1 MKQFFPRVL
10 FGNLR
15 SFSGNKMKRTISRL
29 KLRSPLALVLI
40 CFAVAA
46 ALLALA
52 VSASREAKR
61 AVNGPTNLSLSNA
74 ATRSASVSKSN
85 IKPLSK
91 FANRN
96 SLTPLLPPLAPAM
109 TGTLTD
115 SFPLGSKK
123 NPGATINYTAV
134 IGNLLGTANA
144 TGVTF
149 TDTLDNNTTLV
160 GGSVIS
166 SPLAFNDSYT
176 AIGNVLL
183 VIPAGSGVLTN
194 DTNPT
199 GTSNGALT
207 VTSTGSSAS
216 ANSGTVTMNAD
227 GSFNYDPPRGFSGTD
242 TFTYTLGNGT
252 GLTDTGT
259 VTITISGMI
268 WFINNNSSC
277 ISSCDGRLSHP
288 YLTLAAFQAVNNGTG
303 SNPAAN
309 QNIFLYESGTT
320 YGGPVTLL
328 SGQKLIGQ
336 DSTSSLLT
344 ITGLAAPSGTNQ
356 LPAMNTGAPAST
368 IISASNDVNLN
379 SGNTLNGFTA
389 GAATGIA
396 ISGSGFG
403 TLTVADVIVNTT
415 GQGLSLTNGTL
426 AATFTS
432 VTSSGGTNNI
442 ALATGGTTLAG
453 TLTIN
458 GGALSNATSDSFI
471 VSGTGTSTATISD
484 SGTIASGG
492 AHSVNIA
499 NKSGGTVTLSGLV
512 TDTDTGITL
521 TNNTNATINFTG
533 GMSVSTGANAA
544 FTATGGGTVTATSV
558 DGTLALVRLT
568 ASGSNYTSLPTVGFS
583 GGGGSGA
590 VATVAAVVGSANV
603 TNGGSG
609 YTSAPTVTLTGGGGS
624 GATAIALV
632 AGGSVIAVNI
642 SNAGSGYT
650 SAPTVG
656 FSGGGGSNAAA
667 STTLRLTSVNLTS
680 AGSGYTSAPTV
691 SLTGGGGS
699 GATASA
705 TLTGSSTLTT
715 TTATALNVANT
726 TIGAGGLIF
735 KSISSN
741 GATTGISLNTTG
753 SGALTV
759 TGTITGAGSG
769 GTVQNC
775 TQKGADFRSVSNIT
789 LNNMNF
795 TNNATANLGAATT
808 CGDALNGTNGPTNCN
823 SNISLLSATTTV
835 LNNVTSTASNQIGID
850 VNGGSNLTLT
860 NVTST
865 NNGDEVGEDG
875 VQVVN
880 LGGTLTVSGGLYK
893 DNAANQFEVQNGSGA
908 LTVNV
913 DGATFSN
920 TTFPVTASTPSNTTS
935 NSGLFLATHS
945 TATMSPTITNCTV
958 DRIYAQGIRL
968 DMAGSSSMTANIG
981 PASGAGNS
989 NNITN
994 SNQPISITG
1003 SNTGGMTYNVRN
1015 NTTNITVGVNP
1026 DAGATNQISVNR
1038 STASGTWT
1046 GLIENNTTGTAGQTN
1061 STCQLPG
1068 CQGIDITN
1076 NSAGTHKLTIQGNS
1090 IHDPEGSGMSIISGG
1105 SPDSSSVSWIIKNN
1119 TITNPDE
1126 NAGQA
1131 NPGIIIQSGTSTL
1144 ADSTDTCLEIS
1155 GNTIT
1160 GTWSLGTSHQSSIRV
1175 RSLTTASG
1183 SFAIVGFMPA
1193 TDYPDDPSGVVGSTT
1208 GGVGTLGNV
1217 ADYIRQQNPG
1227 VSNHVAPLPQNAAS
1241 ANQGAGSPAFT
1252 NSVGCPLLL
1261 AEGGVMAALNAPSIY
1276 STFIDSTLNASADRR
1291 AYSEASHPAAA
1302 NPVSNSLSQQQL
1314 DSIVSAAI
1322 QRWSATGLAQQ
1333 QISALRSI
1341 KFEIADLQ
1349 GAYLGEADGDLI
1361 RVDTDAAGNGWFV
1374 DPTPFDDGEFAEVI
1388 ATTRRNTDPYSA
1400 PAGHLDLLTA
1410 VMHELGHRIG
1420 LPDTYALLT
1429 RDDLMYGYLVKGERR
1444 LPRHDEAKGAN
1455 LGDGTTLHFLSLMPE
1470 TETVSAGVS
1479 ASSSTEVNEI
1489 KASRMTDDKPVTPT
1503 VIHADKISSSA
1514 EAKVNI
1520 IAPQK
1525 KDVTPLSGE
1534 TVGPIGVGTLP
1545 IGKTVTIKYD
1555 ATVNNPPGAAFVQTQ
1570 GTVHSTTA
1578 SFVDVLTTDP
1588 ETGTAVPT
1596 RTNINVDVTWIG
1608 VTSTDWDTAGNWL
1621 ANYVP
1626 LSFSD
1631 VKVPNA
1637 AQPFQPTLST
1647 TSPTINSLNLGN
1659 TRVLTISGQILAIN
1673 GSTASDLT
1681 LDGTISGGAL
1691 SFGGGTHGISNAIS
1705 PIARFR

>member
-15 SFSGNKMKRTISRL
+15 IFSGNKIKRTISRL

-61 AVNGPTNLSLSNA
+61 AVNGPTNLSWSNA

-309 QNIFLYESGTT
+309 QNI
-320 YGGPVTLL
+320 
-328 SGQKLIGQ
+328 
-336 DSTSSLLT
+336 LT

-650 SAPTVG
+650 SA
-656 FSGGGGSNAAA
+656 
-667 STTLRLTSVNLTS
+667 S
-680 AGSGYTSAPTV
+680 AGR
-691 SLTGGGGS
+691 
-699 GATASA
+699 
-705 TLTGSSTLTT
+705 
-715 TTATALNVANT
+715 
-726 TIGAGGLIF
+726 
-735 KSISSN
+735 IS
-741 GATTGISLNTTG
+741 
-753 SGALTV
+753 
-759 TGTITGAGSG
+759 
-769 GTVQNC
+769 
-775 TQKGADFRSVSNIT
+775 R
-789 LNNMNF
+789 
-795 TNNATANLGAATT
+795 
-808 CGDALNGTNGPTNCN
+808 
-823 SNISLLSATTTV
+823 
-835 LNNVTSTASNQIGID
+835 
-850 VNGGSNLTLT
+850 
-860 NVTST
+860 
-865 NNGDEVGEDG
+865 
-875 VQVVN
+875 
-880 LGGTLTVSGGLYK
+880 
-893 DNAANQFEVQNGSGA
+893 
-908 LTVNV
+908 
-913 DGATFSN
+913 
-920 TTFPVTASTPSNTTS
+920 
-935 NSGLFLATHS
+935 
-945 TATMSPTITNCTV
+945 
-958 DRIYAQGIRL
+958 
-968 DMAGSSSMTANIG
+968 
-981 PASGAGNS
+981 
-989 NNITN
+989 
-994 SNQPISITG
+994 
-1003 SNTGGMTYNVRN
+1003 
-1015 NTTNITVGVNP
+1015 
-1026 DAGATNQISVNR
+1026 
-1038 STASGTWT
+1038 
-1046 GLIENNTTGTAGQTN
+1046 
-1061 STCQLPG
+1061 
-1068 CQGIDITN
+1068 
-1076 NSAGTHKLTIQGNS
+1076 
-1090 IHDPEGSGMSIISGG
+1090 
-1105 SPDSSSVSWIIKNN
+1105 
-1119 TITNPDE
+1119 
-1126 NAGQA
+1126 
-1131 NPGIIIQSGTSTL
+1131 
-1144 ADSTDTCLEIS
+1144 
-1155 GNTIT
+1155 
-1160 GTWSLGTSHQSSIRV
+1160 
-1175 RSLTTASG
+1175 
-1183 SFAIVGFMPA
+1183 
-1193 TDYPDDPSGVVGSTT
+1193 
-1208 GGVGTLGNV
+1208 
-1217 ADYIRQQNPG
+1217 
-1227 VSNHVAPLPQNAAS
+1227 
-1241 ANQGAGSPAFT
+1241 
-1252 NSVGCPLLL
+1252 
-1261 AEGGVMAALNAPSIY
+1261 
-1276 STFIDSTLNASADRR
+1276 
-1291 AYSEASHPAAA
+1291 
-1302 NPVSNSLSQQQL
+1302 
-1314 DSIVSAAI
+1314 
-1322 QRWSATGLAQQ
+1322 
-1333 QISALRSI
+1333 
-1341 KFEIADLQ
+1341 
-1349 GAYLGEADGDLI
+1349 
-1361 RVDTDAAGNGWFV
+1361 
-1374 DPTPFDDGEFAEVI
+1374 
-1388 ATTRRNTDPYSA
+1388 
-1400 PAGHLDLLTA
+1400 
-1410 VMHELGHRIG
+1410 
-1420 LPDTYALLT
+1420 
-1429 RDDLMYGYLVKGERR
+1429 
-1444 LPRHDEAKGAN
+1444 
-1455 LGDGTTLHFLSLMPE
+1455 
-1470 TETVSAGVS
+1470 
-1479 ASSSTEVNEI
+1479 
-1489 KASRMTDDKPVTPT
+1489 
-1503 VIHADKISSSA
+1503 
-1514 EAKVNI
+1514 
-1520 IAPQK
+1520 
-1525 KDVTPLSGE
+1525 
-1534 TVGPIGVGTLP
+1534 
-1545 IGKTVTIKYD
+1545 
-1555 ATVNNPPGAAFVQTQ
+1555 
-1570 GTVHSTTA
+1570 
-1578 SFVDVLTTDP
+1578 
-1588 ETGTAVPT
+1588 
-1596 RTNINVDVTWIG
+1596 
-1608 VTSTDWDTAGNWL
+1608 
-1621 ANYVP
+1621 
-1626 LSFSD
+1626 
-1631 VKVPNA
+1631 
-1637 AQPFQPTLST
+1637 
-1647 TSPTINSLNLGN
+1647 
-1659 TRVLTISGQILAIN
+1659 
-1673 GSTASDLT
+1673 
-1681 LDGTISGGAL
+1681 
-1691 SFGGGTHGISNAIS
+1691 
-1705 PIARFR
+1705 